1 MTQTLLP
8 FNCSNIWDNPGSKK
22 EKRRVGRGPGS
33 TKGKT
38 CGRGHKGTYAR
49 SGGKINRGFE
59 GGQSPLHKRFP
70 KFGFRKYRFNAKTS
84 QELEYLNLG
93 KLAYHIE
100 KGHLDTS

>member
-1 MTQTLLP
+1 MLP
-8 FNCSNIWDNPGSKK
+8 FNLGNIWDNPGARK

-59 GGQSPLHKRFP
+59 GG
-70 KFGFRKYRFNAKTS
+70 
-84 QELEYLNLG
+84 
-93 KLAYHIE
+93 
-100 KGHLDTS
+100 